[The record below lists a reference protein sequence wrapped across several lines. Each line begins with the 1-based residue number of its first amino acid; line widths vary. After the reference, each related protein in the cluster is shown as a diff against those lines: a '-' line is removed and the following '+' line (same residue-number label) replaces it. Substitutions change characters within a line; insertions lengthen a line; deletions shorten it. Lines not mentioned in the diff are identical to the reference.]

1 MKGTAPSPFP
11 QHQQSS
17 CETLLILRN
26 NKIISV
32 HAQNILK
39 ARTVVALYHY
49 ARHIDPVL
57 PCADSIFCKVEKA
70 GK

>member
-1 MKGTAPSPFP
+1 M
-11 QHQQSS
+11 
-17 CETLLILRN
+17 
-26 NKIISV
+26 

-39 ARTVVALYHY
+39 ARTVVALYHD

-57 PCADSIFCKVEKA
+57 PVEKA